1 MLVGL
6 NIYFDYD
13 TPALLAAARQLFP
26 GQEEVVAET
35 VNTYRPDCHPPVL
48 WWAKFEALGEPD
60 WKCAG
65 ARASPCSPTS
75 WASPWPATCWTQ
87 TAPSTGT
94 SPGRGQVVVSH
105 SLLVAWVDSSN

>member
-75 WASPWPATCWTQ
+75 WASP
-87 TAPSTGT
+87 
-94 SPGRGQVVVSH
+94 
-105 SLLVAWVDSSN
+105 

>member
-13 TPALLAAARQLFP
+13 TSALLAAARQLFP

-35 VNTYRPDCHPPVL
+35 VNTYRPACHPLAL
-48 WWAKFEALGEPD
+48 WWAKFEALGEPE

-65 ARASPCSPTS
+65 TVPPHELGKPMAGNLLDADG
-75 WASPWPATCWTQ
+75 TQ
-87 TAPSTGT
+87 YWHT
-94 SPGRGQVVVSH
+94 PG
-105 SLLVAWVDSSN
+105 